1 MVTSYFENEVLLD
14 ELMPGELI
22 EDIIDNL
29 KIRHA
34 KLLVCQDFFHADM
47 VEKRITIL
55 KKIVDKLTPIV

>member
-34 KLLVCQDFFHADM
+34 KLMVCQDLFRADM